1 MRLEDLSKVQI
12 DPTVLAVLNVVGV
25 IFVLCIFVLIAIPY
39 TGILVRL
46 RANHTPFGI
55 RTGVE
60 DDNAAVHDPAVTSFF
75 GMLKRVKRIEGWA
88 GLYKGLM
95 PTVVFSF
102 LLQVFAGSYQMAH
115 VTSTSHA
122 TIGGIFLR
130 MFCLPATIITNRAI
144 VTPYKLRSFRPI
156 ESLQKLLT
164 EKERK
169 KPWVLYQTPGLVIA
183 GMINVGYM
191 TRVAMP
197 IRGFLLNQAREQD
210 ELRFLAVIL
219 VLYFGNEILTTAVMC
234 PLQVILIR
242 LSIQRNHAS
251 VSPEVSAE
259 TQEVPAGSDVELND
273 EKAAVPV
280 VAVNNEQD
288 VEYAGAEEDVVR
300 LRDENDPYLNIVDC
314 GRRIVAEEGW
324 GALYRTWG
332 IMVIMAILV
341 AAPGVLPYAVNLAH

>member
-1 MRLEDLSKVQI
+1 MRLEDLSKLQI
-12 DPTVLAVLNVVGV
+12 DPAVLAVINVVGV
-25 IFVLCIFVLIAIPY
+25 LFVLCISLLIAIPY
-39 TGILVRL
+39 IGILVRL

-55 RTGVE
+55 RTGLE

-102 LLQVFAGSYQMAH
+102 LLQVFAGSYQLAY
-115 VTSTSHA
+115 VTSTSRT
-122 TIGGIFLR
+122 TIGGLLL
-130 MFCLPATIITNRAI
+130 MTFCLPATIITNRAI

-183 GMINVGYM
+183 GIFNVGYM

-242 LSIQRNHAS
+242 LSIQRNHTS
-251 VSPEVSAE
+251 VCPEVSTE
-259 TQEVPAGSDVELND
+259 TQESPAGVDVEFND
-273 EKAAVPV
+273 EKAAIPV
-280 VAVNNEQD
+280 VAVHSEQD
-288 VEYAGAEEDVVR
+288 VEYAGSMEDVVR

-314 GRRIVAEEGW
+314 GKRIVAEEGW
-324 GALYRTWG
+324 RALYRTWG
-332 IMVIMAILV
+332 IMVFLTMV
-341 AAPGVLPYAVNLAH
+341 AALYDLPYTINLAH